1 LGVFNYILMLSVIT
15 KNKRAYFDYE
25 ILEKYEAGLVLE
37 GQEVKSIK
45 TGHISINGS
54 FVTLKS
60 SECWLI
66 GATVPPYK
74 MAGRLIGYEPGRSR
88 KLLLHRREIDS
99 LIGQTKQK
107 GLTLVPLEVYTKR
120 GKIKLKFGLARG
132 KKKYEKR
139 EIIKKRET
147 DKKIHEAM
155 TMYKA

>member
-1 LGVFNYILMLSVIT
+1 MPLIA
-15 KNKRAYFDYE
+15 KNKRAFFDYE

-74 MAGRLIGYEPGRSR
+74 MAGRIGYEPGRSR

-107 GLTLVPLEVYTKR
+107 GLTLVPLEVYTKG

-139 EIIKKRET
+139 EMIKKRDVEKAIRMAM
-147 DKKIHEAM
+147 KKGRAI
-155 TMYKA
+155 

>member
-1 LGVFNYILMLSVIT
+1 MPLIA
-15 KNKRAYFDYE
+15 KNKRAFFDYE

-74 MAGRLIGYEPGRSR
+74 MAGRIGYEPGRSR

-107 GLTLVPLEVYTKR
+107 GLTLVPLEVYTKG

-139 EIIKKRET
+139 ETIKKRDVEKAIRMAM
-147 DKKIHEAM
+147 KK
-155 TMYKA
+155 

>member
-1 LGVFNYILMLSVIT
+1 MPLIA
-15 KNKRAYFDYE
+15 KNKRAFFDYE

-107 GLTLVPLEVYTKR
+107 GLTLVPMEVYTKR

-139 EIIKKRET
+139 ETIKKRDVEKAIRMAM
-147 DKKIHEAM
+147 KK
-155 TMYKA
+155 